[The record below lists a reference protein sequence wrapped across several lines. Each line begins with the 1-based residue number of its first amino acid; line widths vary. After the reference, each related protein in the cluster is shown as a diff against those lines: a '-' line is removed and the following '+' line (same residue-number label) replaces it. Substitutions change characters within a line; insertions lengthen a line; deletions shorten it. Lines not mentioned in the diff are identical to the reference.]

1 MAADHAGYPG
11 VMRLAVLAVA
21 ALLVLAGSATAA
33 SGIHPIA
40 PRSGE
45 TVPRGETPTFRMKV
59 NGKGAVYVRICRS
72 NRKRGGVICAVEG
85 IGRARRGSGGIY
97 TYKPKFYDFP
107 QFFANRPGRYYWQ
120 GTRISCQGTDCRQ
133 EGPVVRFTVE

>member
-1 MAADHAGYPG
+1 
-11 VMRLAVLAVA
+11 MRLAVLALVA
-21 ALLVLAGSATAA
+21 VLVLAGSATAA
-33 SGIHPIA
+33 SGIHPLA
-40 PRSGE
+40 PKSA
-45 TVPRGETPTFRMKV
+45 VPRGKTPTFRMKV

-72 NRKRGGVICAVEG
+72 KAKRGGVICAAEG

-107 QFFANRPGRYYWQ
+107 QFFANRPGTYYWQ

>member
-1 MAADHAGYPG
+1 
-11 VMRLAVLAVA
+11 MRLAVLALV
-21 ALLVLAGSATAA
+21 ALLVLAGSAAAA

-40 PRSGE
+40 PGSGE
-45 TVPRGETPTFRMKV
+45 PVPRGETPTFRMKV

-72 NRKRGGVICAVEG
+72 NRKRGGVICATEG

-120 GTRISCQGTDCRQ
+120 GTRTSCQGTDCRQ
-133 EGPVVRFTVE
+133 EGPVVSFTVE

>member
-1 MAADHAGYPG
+1 MSGG
-11 VMRLAVLAVA
+11 R
-21 ALLVLAGSATAA
+21 AT
-33 SGIHPIA
+33 
-40 PRSGE
+40 
-45 TVPRGETPTFRMKV
+45 
-59 NGKGAVYVRICRS
+59 
-72 NRKRGGVICAVEG
+72 RGGD
-85 IGRARRGSGGIY
+85 RIY

>member
-1 MAADHAGYPG
+1 
-11 VMRLAVLAVA
+11 MRLAVLALV
-21 ALLVLAGSATAA
+21 ALLVLAGSAAAA

-40 PRSGE
+40 PKSS
-45 TVPRGETPTFRMKV
+45 VPSGETPTFRMKV

-72 NRKRGGVICAVEG
+72 KAKLGGVICEAEG

-107 QFFANRPGRYYWQ
+107 QFFANRPGTYYWP
-120 GTRISCQGTDCRQ
+120 GTRVSCQGTDCRQ

>member
-1 MAADHAGYPG
+1 
-11 VMRLAVLAVA
+11 MRLAVLALV

-33 SGIHPIA
+33 SGIHPLA
-40 PRSGE
+40 PKSA
-45 TVPRGETPTFRMKV
+45 VPSGETPTFRMKV

-72 NRKRGGVICAVEG
+72 KAKRGGVICAAEG

>member
-11 VMRLAVLAVA
+11 VMRLAVLALV

-33 SGIHPIA
+33 SGIHPVA
-40 PRSGE
+40 PKSD
-45 TVPRGETPTFRMKV
+45 VPRGETPTFRMKV

-72 NRKRGGVICAVEG
+72 TRKRGGVICATEG

-107 QFFANRPGRYYWQ
+107 EFFANRPGRYYWQ
-120 GTRISCQGTDCRQ
+120 ASRIACRGTDCRQ